1 MDDAPLYLD
10 RYELRERLGRGGMA
24 TVYRAYDRRLERAVA
39 VKLFA
44 PGTATDDA
52 RRRAEATLLGRLSH
66 PNLVTLHDAHLAAE
80 GDTTPSLLVM
90 ELVAGEDL
98 RTRLERGPLPAE
110 DAAVVAESIAEA
122 LAVVHGAGMVH
133 RDLKPANILLA
144 DSGIPGG
151 RPIVKLADFGIAH
164 LLGAERLTTAG
175 TVIGT
180 AGYLSPEQ
188 GVGGEPGP
196 AADIYALGLVV
207 LESLTGVREYPGS
220 PVEAVSARAARD
232 PRIPASLPED
242 WRGLLGAMTARDP
255 GIRPTAVEV
264 AIMARELAPQLVGWE
279 PEALPDPAAGA
290 GTGPTLAMNA
300 AGIGVA
306 GAAGIGAVGSTAA
319 AAAGS
324 GAAATTDPTVPVRD
338 RGAVRTRRRRRTLDA
353 VLLTSGAAAIVG
365 LAFSL
370 GSILTPGEVPASG
383 STTPRPTPSV
393 VAPPT
398 TVAPVVSPAP
408 QEQPQ
413 QQQEQQQPQ
422 PKPQQD
428 NPNKGP
434 GKNNGKGKGKGGG

>member
-1 MDDAPLYLD
+1 MDDTSLYLD

-24 TVYRAYDRRLERAVA
+24 TVYRAYDRNLERTVA
-39 VKLFA
+39 LKLFA

-164 LLGAERLTTAG
+164 LLGTERLTTAG

-188 GVGGEPGP
+188 GLGGEPGP
-196 AADIYALGLVV
+196 SADIYALGLVV

-242 WRGLLGAMTARDP
+242 WRGLLGAMTTREP

-264 AIMARELAPQLVGWE
+264 AIMARELAPQLAGWE
-279 PEALPDPAAGA
+279 PEPATTVPAGTVPTVAMTAIGGAAAGA
-290 GTGPTLAMNA
+290 AVGRAAAADAAGATGPTA
-300 AGIGVA
+300 A
-306 GAAGIGAVGSTAA
+306 
-319 AAAGS
+319 
-324 GAAATTDPTVPVRD
+324 VRD
-338 RGAVRTRRRRRTLDA
+338 RGVTRSRRRRHTLDA
-353 VLLTSGAAAIVG
+353 VLVTSAAAAVVG

-370 GSILTPGEVPASG
+370 GSILSPGPIPASG
-383 STTPRPTPSV
+383 DTTPRPTPSV
-393 VAPPT
+393 VAPPA
-398 TVAPVVSPAP
+398 TVAPADTPA
-408 QEQPQ
+408 QPSDQQQTDQ
-413 QQQEQQQPQ
+413 QQQQQQQQQPQ

-434 GKNNGKGKGKGGG
+434 GKNNGNGKGKGKGGG